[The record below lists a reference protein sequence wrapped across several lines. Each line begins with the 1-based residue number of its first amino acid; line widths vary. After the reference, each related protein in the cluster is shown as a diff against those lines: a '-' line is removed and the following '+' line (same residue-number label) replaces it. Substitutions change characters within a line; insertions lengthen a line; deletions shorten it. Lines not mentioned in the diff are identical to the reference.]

1 MARAFFKCL
10 FQECANV
17 NNLVGYRSALM
28 ADSFHSHS
36 ICLHLVVRL
45 VTFNAV
51 MEPELYEKL
60 TRFCA
65 YRDRCK
71 SEVVTKM
78 VALKLEKD
86 EQPAYL
92 KKLQEENYLNEDRFV
107 KAFVNGHLRKKWGK
121 VKIKSALMRK
131 GIKAEQ
137 MQRYLD
143 DVVEEDYTEK
153 ILKLATAKMRTI
165 KGKTVNEKRM
175 KLIKFLLGKG
185 YEMGKVLAAIKPL
198 KFE

>member
-1 MARAFFKCL
+1 M
-10 FQECANV
+10 
-17 NNLVGYRSALM
+17 
-28 ADSFHSHS
+28 
-36 ICLHLVVRL
+36 L

-51 MEPELYEKL
+51 MEAELYEKL

-78 VALKLEKD
+78 NALKLEKD

-137 MQRYLD
+137 MQKYLD
-143 DVVEEDYTEK
+143 AVVEEDYTEK

-165 KGKTVNEKRM
+165 KGKSNNEKRM
-175 KLIKFLLGKG
+175 KLIKFLMGKG
-185 YEMGKVLAAIKPL
+185 YEMPKILAAIKPL
-198 KFE
+198 KFD